1 MAKVK
6 IQGHASGTGVFTLTS
21 PNSNTDRTI
30 TLPDADVTL
39 GTDAT
44 KLPLAGGTL
53 TGNLLTNSSS
63 KIGIGTTAP
72 NRMFTVEGHG
82 NEPDIS
88 LVQLDNTNNNFN
100 EVRFLS
106 VGSDDSTR
114 RVGASVKGIYTT
126 HNATNPTTD
135 LSFETRNASGA
146 LAERLRIMS
155 DGKLKVGTTDNGTI
169 TSTFALVLDP
179 PTGEPIV
186 FRTAGTDIARFRPGG
201 GLCFGTDTAA
211 ANALHDYE
219 EGTWS
224 PTITCETS
232 GSYTLQ
238 GGADLAAYTKI
249 GRVVT
254 VQGGLS
260 VNGESSPS
268 GNLRI
273 TLPFTAFTGADDT
286 DYCMGNLALGNHGS
300 TLDVAGLNAFTYG
313 GAYFHIW
320 GVNPDG
326 TTRYIKHTDVDTNFQ
341 VYFNF
346 SYIAA

>member
-1 MAKVK
+1 MAKIK
-6 IQGHASGTGVFTLTS
+6 LQGNANGSGVFTLTS

-30 TLPDADVTL
+30 TLPDGTGTL
-39 GTDAT
+39 AFTTGDDD
-44 KLPLAGGTL
+44 KLPLAGGTMTGEL
-53 TGNLLTNSSS
+53 TVSQSANSEA
-63 KIGIGTTAP
+63 IDVATDGTTV
-72 NRMFTVEGHG
+72 NG
-82 NEPDIS
+82 
-88 LVQLDNTNNNFN
+88 L
-100 EVRFLS
+100 
-106 VGSDDSTR
+106 
-114 RVGASVKGIYTT
+114 RVNASELTT
-126 HNATNPTTD
+126 GKAGYFY
-135 LSFETRNASGA
+135 SNASGSQTRQ
-146 LAERLRIMS
+146 LVRITNDHAS
-155 DGKLKVGTTDNGTI
+155 ATGTTGLYIDND
-169 TSTFALVLDP
+169 STGLVADFH
-179 PTGEPIV
+179 GA
-186 FRTAGTDIARFRPGG
+186 AGIRSANGIK
-201 GLCFGTDTAA
+201 FGTDTAA
-211 ANALHDYE
+211 ANALDDYE

-260 VNGESSPS
+260 VNGESSPN

-313 GAYFHIW
+313 GTYFFIW

-326 TTRYIKHTDVDTNFQ
+326 TTRYINNNDVDTNFQ

>member
-1 MAKVK
+1 MSTIKSSNEHLTLNADGSGKDIKFQSNGSEV
-6 IQGHASGTGVFTLTS
+6 ASIDQAGLVTASALAVDNITIDGTEIDLSSGDLTI
-21 PNSNTDRTI
+21 DVAGDI
-30 TLPDADVTL
+30 ILDAD
-39 GTDAT
+39 
-44 KLPLAGGTL
+44 GG
-53 TGNLLTNSSS
+53 
-63 KIGIGTTAP
+63 
-72 NRMFTVEGHG
+72 
-82 NEPDIS
+82 DI
-88 LVQLDNTNNNFN
+88 NF
-100 EVRFLS
+100 
-106 VGSDDSTR
+106 
-114 RVGASVKGIYTT
+114 K
-126 HNATNPTTD
+126 
-135 LSFETRNASGA
+135 
-146 LAERLRIMS
+146 
-155 DGKLKVGTTDNGTI
+155 DNGTSI
-169 TSTFALVLDP
+169 FHISNDNSGDVHLESQVSNKDIYIRGNDGGSTINALYFDMSDAGKAIFNSGLAIGG
-179 PTGEPIV
+179 TG
-186 FRTAGTDIARFRPGG
+186 
-201 GLCFGTDTAA
+201 A
-211 ANALHDYE
+211 ANTLSDYE

-273 TLPFTAFTGADDT
+273 TLPFTAFTGTDDT

-300 TLDVAGLNAFTYG
+300 TLDVAGLNAFIYG